1 MTKGENT
8 RNYIIKK
15 SAELFNQRGYAGSSL
30 SDITEVTGI
39 KRGGIYRH
47 FACKDEIA
55 LEAYDYS
62 VGIVNEKFT
71 EAVSEQQSAI
81 DKILAIFKVY
91 EQVVEHPPFIGGCP
105 VLNTSIESDDTHP
118 ELRKK
123 AQQSIE
129 RMLQYIKGILYEGIQ
144 NGELKP
150 NLDTDSLATFIFSVL
165 EGGIML
171 SKLEGNNRHMQFN
184 IESLSKYLE
193 QFSSKLS

>member
-8 RNYIIKK
+8 RKYIIKK

-55 LEAYDYS
+55 LEAYDYA

-71 EAVSEQQSAI
+71 EAAKEQQSAI
-81 DKILAIFKVY
+81 GKIMSLFKVY

-105 VLNTSIESDDTHP
+105 VLNTAVESDDTHP

-150 NLDTDSLATFIFSVL
+150 NLDTDSLATFIFSIL

-184 IESLSKYLE
+184 IECLSKYLE
-193 QFSSKLS
+193 QFSSQSS